1 MWTKRTPLLPVIT
14 LTMASSIIITGCA
27 QKTPSACTNPYDQ
40 CTPTP
45 PRTPTKVTLQGAHSP
60 EHSITT
66 QSRSAIARIHHNTAN
81 RSTSVPASK
90 PSKVVIIETLRKPY
104 LHTRPQGSPEREK
117 GSLPSPPFYTLQLG
131 AYQKSSNLHRLINSL
146 DDKADLFT
154 YSIKTNLQGIAYGQ
168 FKTID
173 EAKAQHAW
181 LTKHGIDDFLIRK
194 LPANAK
200 AL

>member
-1 MWTKRTPLLPVIT
+1 MCIKRIPLLPGIAPAR
-14 LTMASSIIITGCA
+14 ASSIIITGCA
-27 QKTPSACTNPYDQ
+27 QKTPPACTDPYDQ

-45 PRTPTKVTLQGAHSP
+45 PRTSTKATLQGSHPP
-60 EHSITT
+60 EYSITT
-66 QSRSAIARIHHNTAN
+66 QNRRATARIPHDTTN
-81 RSTSVPASK
+81 RSTSTPASK

-104 LHTRPQGSPEREK
+104 PRTRPQGLPEREK
-117 GSLPSPPFYTLQLG
+117 GSFPPSPFYTVQLG
-131 AYQKSSNLHRLINSL
+131 AYEKSSNLHRLI
-146 DDKADLFT
+146 DRIEDKTDLFT
-154 YSIKTNLQGIAYGQ
+154 YSIKTNLHGIAYGQ